1 LTNIV
6 ICVIISTQQNDYIKE
21 RGKNMK
27 KYFYCYSWNFKEFL
41 LDNDIQMIMYS
52 KNTNTDKM
60 FWVFE
65 NSLKITKLL
74 DIWRS
79 RKK

>member
-1 LTNIV
+1 MN
-6 ICVIISTQQNDYIKE
+6 
-21 RGKNMK
+21 
-27 KYFYCYSWNFKEFL
+27 KYFYCYSWNLKEFL
-41 LDNDIQMIMYS
+41 TENNIPIVMYS
-52 KNTNTDKM
+52 KNTNTNKT

-65 NSLKITKLL
+65 NSSKITELL